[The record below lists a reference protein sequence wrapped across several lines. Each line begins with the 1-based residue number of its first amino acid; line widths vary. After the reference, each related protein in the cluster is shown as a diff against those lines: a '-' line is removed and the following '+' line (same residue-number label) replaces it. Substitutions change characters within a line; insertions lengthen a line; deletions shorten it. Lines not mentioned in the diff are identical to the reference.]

1 MNRKNQKKY
10 PTNPSPIMNI
20 LRMNW
25 IIIAVLSSPHRWDQI
40 RGQLGFQWEKSSMF
54 MVAFPLK
61 WLTENQTQVLHVGD
75 RCAVPKKP
83 IDSR

>member
-1 MNRKNQKKY
+1 MIVL
-10 PTNPSPIMNI
+10 PSNVP
-20 LRMNW
+20 LF
-25 IIIAVLSSPHRWDQI
+25 
-40 RGQLGFQWEKSSMF
+40 QLGFQWEKSSMF